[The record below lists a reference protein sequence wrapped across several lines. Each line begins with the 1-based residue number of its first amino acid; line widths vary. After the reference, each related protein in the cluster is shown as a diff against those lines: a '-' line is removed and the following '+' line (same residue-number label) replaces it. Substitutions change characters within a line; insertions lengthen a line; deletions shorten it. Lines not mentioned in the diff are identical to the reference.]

1 VGIGFTIGS
10 AGVETGAFAGS
21 VLLAAGVT
29 GLVTGISFVV
39 GADTAGAGETG
50 AGETG
55 AGETADF
62 GWGGFPPSGA
72 AVSGGRVADIEFF
85 VAAA

>member
-29 GLVTGISFVV
+29 GVTGLVTGISFVV
-39 GADTAGAGETG
+39 GADTAG

-72 AVSGGRVADIEFF
+72 AVSGGRVADIELF